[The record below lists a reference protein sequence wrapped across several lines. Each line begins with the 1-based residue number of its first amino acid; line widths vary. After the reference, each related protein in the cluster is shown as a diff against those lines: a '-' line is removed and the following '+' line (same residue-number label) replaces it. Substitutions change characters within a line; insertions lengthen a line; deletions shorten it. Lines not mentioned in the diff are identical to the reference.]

1 MHAFFEEDGT
11 FKAGRVIS
19 AGEASFQIELSSG
32 KRSKVKAGNVMF
44 QFDKPEPDALMHA
57 AQGESEAIELDF
69 LYELLPQEEF
79 AALEFAPDY
88 FGGTPTPVQKA
99 ALILRLHGAPHYFH
113 RKGKA
118 RYRPAPPEILK
129 AARAA
134 IEKKK
139 AQEARAAQM
148 VEELKAGQ
156 LPPEIAAAM
165 PYLLFKP
172 DKNGIAFKAF
182 NAACLQMNIAPVRL
196 ALQLG
201 ALKSPFDL
209 HMQRFLSECFPKG
222 AAHAPLPAP
231 ALPQLPVAQV
241 QAFSIDDITTTEIDD
256 AFSVQ
261 QHADGTA
268 TIGIH
273 IAAPGVAIAPG
284 SAIDAVGRA
293 RMSTVYMPGDK
304 ITMLPDD
311 VVQAFTLEE
320 GRTMPAVSL
329 YAVVDAQGAVV
340 STESKIEAV
349 PVAGNLRH
357 NLLDE
362 VVTAQSLEEGSG
374 DYPFA
379 NELAVLWRVAKWMSG
394 ERDKLRGKPENNNRT
409 DFSFYVDWEPSTSTE
424 SEQTHPHP
432 GPPLE
437 GAGESSARA
446 QMHGQPAKIR
456 IEVRK
461 RGAPLDKIVSELM
474 ILANSTWAKQ
484 LAKAG
489 LPAVF
494 RSQVNGKVRMST
506 YAAPHEAMGVT
517 HYGWFTSPLR
527 RYSDLVNQRQLL
539 AHIEHGAVAALK
551 APYKPKDADL
561 FAVISAFEA
570 QYTQYADFQSQME
583 RYWCLRWLAQEGVRE
598 ADAVVVKDDL
608 VRLTQAPLYIRM
620 AGLPQGA
627 RGRPVKIEILKWD
640 EVDLSVET
648 RYLGDAAGAAV
659 AEELDDEEAPHAV
672 DAVQLQAAEA
682 ESETGAVDAA
692 PPPTN
697 PGAVDTMPIAT
708 DSGAA
713 VS

>member
-1 MHAFFEEDGT
+1 MLLSIFIIPAYNHRMYAFFEEDGA

-19 AGEASFQIELSSG
+19 AGEASFQIEAGSG
-32 KRSKVKAGNVMF
+32 KRSKVKAAHVVF
-44 QFDKPEPDALMHA
+44 QFDKPEPQALMDA
-57 AQGESEAIELDF
+57 AQMESTAIELDF

-79 AALEFAPDY
+79 GALDFAPDY

-118 RYRPAPPEILK
+118 RYKPAPPEVLK

-148 VEELKAGQ
+148 VEELKAGT
-156 LPPEIAAAM
+156 LPAEIAAAM

-182 NAACLQMNIAPVRL
+182 NAACLQMNIAPARL

-201 ALKSPFDL
+201 ALKNPFEL

-231 ALPQLPVAQV
+231 VLPQLEVAAV

-261 QHADGTA
+261 LHTDGSA
-268 TIGIH
+268 TVGIH
-273 IAAPGVAIAPG
+273 IAAPGIAIAPG
-284 SAIDAVGRA
+284 SPIDAAGRA

-304 ITMLPDD
+304 ITMLPDE
-311 VVQAFTLEE
+311 VVHAFTLEE

-329 YAVVDAQGAVV
+329 YAQVDAHGVV
-340 STESKIEAV
+340 LGTQSKIDAV
-349 PVAGNLRH
+349 PVAANLRH

-362 VVTAQSLEEGSG
+362 KVTASSLEQGGG
-374 DYPFA
+374 DYSFA
-379 NELAVLWRVAKWMSG
+379 KELAVLWRVANWMG
-394 ERDKLRGKPENNNRT
+394 AERDKVRGKPENNNRA
-409 DFSFYVDWEPSTSTE
+409 DFSFYVQWEP
-424 SEQTHPHP
+424 
-432 GPPLE
+432 GPTVDIQL
-437 GAGESSARA
+437 
-446 QMHGQPAKIR
+446 
-456 IEVRK
+456 RK

-484 LAKAG
+484 LAAAG

-506 YAAPHEAMGVT
+506 HAAPHAAMGVL

-539 AHIEHGAVAALK
+539 AQLEHGAVAALK

-570 QYTQYADFQSQME
+570 QYTQYAEFQSQME
-583 RYWCLRWLAQEGVRE
+583 RYWCLRWLAQEQLRMV
-598 ADAVVVKDDL
+598 DAVVVKDDL
-608 VRLTQAPLYIRM
+608 VRLVRAPLYIRM

-627 RGRPVKIEILKWD
+627 RGRPVQIELLKWD
-640 EVDLSVET
+640 EVDLSVEA
-648 RYLGDAAGAAV
+648 RFVGEASGAAAV
-659 AEELDDEEAPHAV
+659 EAMDDEEDAPHAV
-672 DAVQLQAAEA
+672 DAVALTSAETEIVDSGETTTAQA
-682 ESETGAVDAA
+682 GAV
-692 PPPTN
+692 
-697 PGAVDTMPIAT
+697 
-708 DSGAA
+708 
-713 VS
+713 

>member
-1 MHAFFEEDGT
+1 LLLSIFIIPAYNHRMHAFFEEDGA

-19 AGEASFQIELSSG
+19 AGEASFQIEAGSG
-32 KRSKVKAGNVMF
+32 KRSKVKAAHVVF
-44 QFDKPEPDALMHA
+44 QFEKPEPQALMDA
-57 AQGESEAIELDF
+57 AQMESTAIELDF

-79 AALEFAPDY
+79 GALDFAPDY

-118 RYRPAPPEILK
+118 RYKPAPPEVLK

-148 VEELKAGQ
+148 VEELKAGT
-156 LPPEIAAAM
+156 LPAEIAAAM

-182 NAACLQMNIAPVRL
+182 NAACLQMNIAPARL

-201 ALKSPFDL
+201 ALKNPFEL

-231 ALPQLPVAQV
+231 VLPQLEVAAV

-261 QHADGTA
+261 LHTDGSA
-268 TIGIH
+268 TVGIH
-273 IAAPGVAIAPG
+273 IAAPGIAIAPG
-284 SAIDAVGRA
+284 SPIDAAGRA

-304 ITMLPDD
+304 ITMLPDE
-311 VVQAFTLEE
+311 VVHAFTLEE

-329 YAVVDAQGAVV
+329 YAQVDAHGVV
-340 STESKIEAV
+340 LGTQSKIDAV
-349 PVAGNLRH
+349 PVAANLRH

-362 VVTAQSLEEGSG
+362 KVTASSLEQGGG
-374 DYPFA
+374 DYSFA
-379 NELAVLWRVAKWMSG
+379 KELAVLWRVANWMG
-394 ERDKLRGKPENNNRT
+394 AERDKVRGKPENNNRA
-409 DFSFYVDWEPSTSTE
+409 DFSFYVQWEP
-424 SEQTHPHP
+424 
-432 GPPLE
+432 GPTVDIQL
-437 GAGESSARA
+437 
-446 QMHGQPAKIR
+446 
-456 IEVRK
+456 RK

-484 LAKAG
+484 LAAAG

-506 YAAPHEAMGVT
+506 HAAPHAAMGVL

-539 AHIEHGAVAALK
+539 AQLEHGAVAALK

-570 QYTQYADFQSQME
+570 QYTQYAEFQSQME
-583 RYWCLRWLAQEGVRE
+583 RYWCLRWLAQEQLRMV
-598 ADAVVVKDDL
+598 DAVVVKDDL
-608 VRLTQAPLYIRM
+608 VRLVRAPLYIRM

-627 RGRPVKIEILKWD
+627 RGRPVQIELLKWD
-640 EVDLSVET
+640 EVDLSVEA
-648 RYLGDAAGAAV
+648 RFVGEASGAAAV
-659 AEELDDEEAPHAV
+659 EAMDDEEDAPHAV
-672 DAVQLQAAEA
+672 DAVALTSAETEIVDSGETTTAQA
-682 ESETGAVDAA
+682 GAV
-692 PPPTN
+692 
-697 PGAVDTMPIAT
+697 
-708 DSGAA
+708 
-713 VS
+713 

>member
-1 MHAFFEEDGT
+1 MRILCSTDGISACAAYNSAMHAFFEEDGA
-11 FKAGRVIS
+11 FKAGRVIAS
-19 AGEASFQIELSSG
+19 GEASFQIELSSG
-32 KRSKVKAGNVMF
+32 KRSKIKAANVMF
-44 QFDKPEPDALMHA
+44 QFDKPEPDALMQA
-57 AQGESEAIELDF
+57 AHGESEAIELDF

-118 RYRPAPPEILK
+118 RYKPAPPEVLK

-156 LPPEIAAAM
+156 LPPEISAAM

-182 NAACLQMNIAPVRL
+182 NTACLQMNIAPARL

-201 ALKSPFDL
+201 ALKNPFEL

-222 AAHAPLPAP
+222 AAHQPLPAP

-261 QHADGTA
+261 HHADGTA
-268 TIGIH
+268 TVGIH
-273 IAAPGVAIAPG
+273 IAAPGVAIA
-284 SAIDAVGRA
+284 SASPIDAVGRA

-311 VVQAFTLEE
+311 VVYAFTLEE

-329 YAVVDAQGAVV
+329 YAKVDAQGAVL
-340 STESKIEAV
+340 SSESKVEAV

-357 NLLDE
+357 NVLDE
-362 VVTAQSLEEGSG
+362 AVTEQSLEEGG
-374 DYPFA
+374 GEYPFA
-379 NELAVLWRVAKWMSG
+379 PDLAVLWRVAKWMSG
-394 ERDKLRGKPENNNRT
+394 ERDKVRGKPENNNRA
-409 DFSFYVDWEPSTSTE
+409 DFSFYVEWEPE
-424 SEQTHPHP
+424 PKAEPKVDIQ
-432 GPPLE
+432 L
-437 GAGESSARA
+437 
-446 QMHGQPAKIR
+446 
-456 IEVRK
+456 RK

-506 YAAPHEAMGVT
+506 HAAPHEAMGVS

-539 AHIEHGAVAALK
+539 AQIEHGAVAALK

-583 RYWCLRWLAQEGVRE
+583 RYWCLRWLAQENIRQ

-608 VRLTQAPLYIRM
+608 VRLTKAPLYIRM

-627 RGRPVKIEILKWD
+627 RGRPVTIEILKWD
-640 EVDLSVET
+640 EVDLSVEA
-648 RYLGDAAGAAV
+648 RYLGDAAGSAV
-659 AEELDDEEAPHAV
+659 TEEVDDEEAPHAV
-672 DAVQLQAAEA
+672 DAVQLASAQAD
-682 ESETGAVDAA
+682 V
-692 PPPTN
+692 
-697 PGAVDTMPIAT
+697 VDTEPTAT
-708 DSGAA
+708 DSGAS